1 VIEGNPNHASFAP
14 ILLLT
19 GKHNLDSNS
28 LLPSKSGLSKP
39 SHEQIIDELAASYGI
54 EPQYEDTWGRVHQ
67 TSSGTKQNILKGLG
81 VDVDTEAQANE
92 AWHAREIGQWSHMAE
107 PSIVAS
113 LSSLPNELVFQ
124 IPCKIHGGLAR
135 PATEDLEVSLEVT
148 DEHGKVER
156 FAFTSDDLTFC
167 KTRQVGESVYE
178 HWSLPFPQLQ
188 TLGYYRFH
196 LSVHMG
202 GQQWSQTICVA
213 ICPDKAYIPPA
224 LQGDGRVAGIAISLY
239 GVRSKRNWGIGD
251 LGDLK
256 EILAWAAEDLHA
268 SIVGLNPLHAT
279 FNRTPFNTS
288 PYLPLSRFYCNFIY
302 LDIPAME
309 DYQNS
314 PEAQDIVNAA
324 ETQRLLS
331 EFRVSETVGYEEVA
345 ALKQKVLREVFQTFL
360 ENHWNKGDRESE
372 WQKELQDYIEREG
385 LLLDNFATFC
395 AIDSGIHSRYPEVWT
410 WPQWP
415 IEYQRPDTEAV
426 RQFQQEHWQEILFY
440 KFVQWQFEK
449 QLTEVQDHARRLG
462 MCIGLYHD
470 LALAVD
476 RFSAD
481 FWAYQ
486 DFFIA
491 KLRMGAPPD
500 AFSQHGQDWGLPPP
514 NMEKLRETGYDL
526 FSKEIQKNCAFAG
539 ALRIDHVMRFFHLYC
554 IPEGE
559 LPSDGAYVSQPFEDL
574 LGIVALESV
583 RNQVVIVGEDLGT
596 VPAYIRDLL
605 AEANI
610 FSYRLLYFEKDDQ
623 QNFILPQD
631 YPELA
636 VVTVTTHDLP
646 TLGGFWTHRD
656 IEVRERTGMFDNQE
670 AVVNASHEREADK
683 GKLLALLQD
692 LSLFPGHS
700 DRNARAYPEVT
711 GEIHNAVVDFLAMT
725 PAKLFILSQEDLF
738 KEADQQNLPGT
749 TVEYPNWSVKMRYTV
764 EQLRSDPKRH
774 VSDRNQQIRKK

>member
-1 VIEGNPNHASFAP
+1 VE
-14 ILLLT
+14 
-19 GKHNLDSNS
+19 
-28 LLPSKSGLSKP
+28 SGLSKA
-39 SHEQIIDELAASYGI
+39 SYEKNIDELAASYGI
-54 EPQYEDTWGRVHQ
+54 EPEYEDTWGRVHP
-67 TSSGTKQNILKGLG
+67 TSLGTKLNILKALG
-81 VDVDTEAQANE
+81 VDAGAEAQANE
-92 AWHAREIGQWSHMAE
+92 AWDVRQNGHLSQLTKRSV
-107 PSIVAS
+107 VAS
-113 LSSLPNELVFQ
+113 LSSLPNEIVFQ
-124 IPCKIHGGLAR
+124 IPSKVPGTLTG
-135 PATEDLEVSLEVT
+135 PPNKDLEVSLKVT
-148 DEHGKVER
+148 GEHVRVQR
-156 FAFTSDDLTFC
+156 FAFTADDLTFC
-167 KTRQVGESVYE
+167 EARRVGNTLYE

-196 LSVHMG
+196 LTVHVG
-202 GQQWSQTICVA
+202 SQQWSQTIYVA
-213 ICPDKAYIPPA
+213 VCPDKAYIPPA

-239 GVRSKRNWGIGD
+239 GVRSKKNWGIGD
-251 LGDLK
+251 LSDLK
-256 EILAWAAEDLHA
+256 EVLTWAAQDLQA

-288 PYLPLSRFYCNFIY
+288 PYLPVSRFYRNFIY
-302 LDIPAME
+302 LDIPAVE
-309 DYQNS
+309 DYQDS
-314 PEAQDIVNAA
+314 PEAQEMVRAP

-331 EFRVSETVGYEEVA
+331 ELRASETVQYEEA
-345 ALKQKVLREVFQTFL
+345 AGLKQKVLRQVFQTFL
-360 ENHWNKGDRESE
+360 RNHWNRAGRQSDRH
-372 WQKELQDYIEREG
+372 KELKNYIDKEG

-395 AIDSGIHSRYPEVWT
+395 AIDSAMRSRYPEMWT
-410 WPQWP
+410 WSQWP
-415 IEYQRPDTEAV
+415 LEYQRPDTQAV
-426 RQFQQEHWQEILFY
+426 RQFHQEHWQEILFY
-440 KFVQWQFEK
+440 KYIQWQLEK
-449 QLTEVQDHARRLG
+449 QLAEVQDHARRLG

-500 AFSQHGQDWGLPPP
+500 AFSQHGQDWGLPLP
-514 NMEKLRETGYDL
+514 NMEKVRETGYDL
-526 FSKEIQKNCAFAG
+526 LVKEIQKNCAFAG

-574 LGIVALESV
+574 IRIVALESV

-596 VPAYIRDLL
+596 VPANMRDIL
-605 AEANI
+605 AKANI

-646 TLGGFWTHRD
+646 TLAGFWTHRD
-656 IEVRERTGMFDNQE
+656 IKIRDGAGMFDSQQ
-670 AVVNASHEREADK
+670 AVMNASDEREADK
-683 GKLLALLQD
+683 RKLLALLED
-692 LSLFPGHS
+692 LSLMPGHL
-700 DRNARAYPEVT
+700 DKNAYPEVT
-711 GEIHNAVVDFLAMT
+711 GEIHNAVVGFLAMT

-738 KEADQQNLPGT
+738 KETEQQNLPGT

-764 EQLRSDPKRH
+764 EQLRSDPKARTFCDMFRA
-774 VSDRNQQIRKK
+774 VISKSGRNK

>member
-1 VIEGNPNHASFAP
+1 VE
-14 ILLLT
+14 
-19 GKHNLDSNS
+19 
-28 LLPSKSGLSKP
+28 SGLSKA
-39 SHEQIIDELAASYGI
+39 SYEKNIDELAASYGI
-54 EPQYEDTWGRVHQ
+54 EPEYEDTWGRVHP
-67 TSSGTKQNILKGLG
+67 TSLGTKLNILKALG
-81 VDVDTEAQANE
+81 VDAGAEAQANE
-92 AWHAREIGQWSHMAE
+92 AWDVRQNGHLSQLTKRSV
-107 PSIVAS
+107 VAS
-113 LSSLPNELVFQ
+113 LSSLPNEIVFQ
-124 IPCKIHGGLAR
+124 IPSKVPGTLTG
-135 PATEDLEVSLEVT
+135 PPNKDLEVSLKVT
-148 DEHGKVER
+148 GEHVRVQR
-156 FAFTSDDLTFC
+156 FAFTADDLTFC
-167 KTRQVGESVYE
+167 EARRVGNTLYE

-196 LSVHMG
+196 LTVHVG
-202 GQQWSQTICVA
+202 SQQWSQTIYVA
-213 ICPDKAYIPPA
+213 VCPDKAYIPPA

-239 GVRSKRNWGIGD
+239 GVRSKKNWGIGD
-251 LGDLK
+251 LSDLK
-256 EILAWAAEDLHA
+256 EVLTWAAQDLQA

-288 PYLPLSRFYCNFIY
+288 PYLPVSRFYRNFIY
-302 LDIPAME
+302 LDIPAVE
-309 DYQNS
+309 DYQDS
-314 PEAQDIVNAA
+314 PEAQEMVRAP

-331 EFRVSETVGYEEVA
+331 ELRASETVQYEEA
-345 ALKQKVLREVFQTFL
+345 AGLKQKVLRQVFQTFL
-360 ENHWNKGDRESE
+360 RNHWNRAGRQSDRH
-372 WQKELQDYIEREG
+372 KELKNYIDKEG

-395 AIDSGIHSRYPEVWT
+395 AIDSAMRSRYPEMWT
-410 WPQWP
+410 WSQWP
-415 IEYQRPDTEAV
+415 LEYQRPDTQAV
-426 RQFQQEHWQEILFY
+426 RQFHQEHWQEILFY
-440 KFVQWQFEK
+440 KYIQWQLEK
-449 QLTEVQDHARRLG
+449 QLAEVQDHARRLG

-500 AFSQHGQDWGLPPP
+500 AFSQHGQDWGLPLP
-514 NMEKLRETGYDL
+514 NMEKVRETGYDL
-526 FSKEIQKNCAFAG
+526 LVKEIQKNCAFAG

-574 LGIVALESV
+574 LRIVALESV

-596 VPAYIRDLL
+596 VPANMRDIL

-610 FSYRLLYFEKDDQ
+610 FSYRLLSFEKDDQ

-646 TLGGFWTHRD
+646 TLAGFWTHRD
-656 IEVRERTGMFDNQE
+656 IKIRDGAGMFDSQQ
-670 AVVNASHEREADK
+670 AVMNASDEREADK
-683 GKLLALLQD
+683 RKLLALLED
-692 LSLFPGHS
+692 LSLMPAHL
-700 DRNARAYPEVT
+700 DKNAYPEVT
-711 GEIHNAVVDFLAMT
+711 GEIHNAVVGFLAMT

-738 KEADQQNLPGT
+738 KETEQQNLPGT

-764 EQLRSDPKRH
+764 EQLRSDPKARTFCDMFRA
-774 VSDRNQQIRKK
+774 VISKSGRNK